1 MKKKLL
7 TFVLAAAMVL
17 SMPTALFAAEAQS
30 EKTADTPTVSE
41 GNEIAPR
48 STTSATVGASRK
60 SSTSGSVSANA
71 SFNTKASKA
80 TCTITLQ
87 VKSNGSWKTATDLP
101 VYSYIKTEYNT
112 YSIIASRTFTLK
124 SGKVY
129 RAKVV
134 ISDTNSNGTY
144 STTRYTGSF

>member
-48 STTSATVGASRK
+48 STTSATVGATRK

>member
-48 STTSATVGASRK
+48 SASSVSAGASRK
-60 SSTSGSVSANA
+60 SSTSGSVSAYA

-87 VKSNGSWKTATDLP
+87 VKSNGTWKTATDLP
-101 VYSYIKTEYNT
+101 VYSYVKTASNV
-112 YSIIASRTFTLK
+112 YSLSTSKTFTLK

-129 RAKVV
+129 RAKVMV
-134 ISDTNSNGTY
+134 SDTNSSGTHF
-144 STTRYTGSF
+144 TTKYTGSF

>member
-17 SMPTALFAAEAQS
+17 SMPTALFAAESQS

-48 STTSATVGASRK
+48 SATSATAGASRK

-71 SFNTKASKA
+71 SFSTKASKA
-80 TCTITLQ
+80 TCTIILQ
-87 VKSNGSWKTATDLP
+87 EKYNCTWRTATGIP
-101 VYSYIKTEYNT
+101 VYSYVKTSSNV
-112 YSIIASRTFTLK
+112 YSIAASKTFTLK
-124 SGKVY
+124 SGTVY

-134 ISDTNSNGTY
+134 FSDTNSSGTHYKTCY
-144 STTRYTGSF
+144 SGSF